1 MEDTTRTF
9 SVLEHDVAFCLDM
22 LTVISSFPPVVSISG
37 ASAVVYIT
45 LEIRHCSK
53 ELHLYGNWY

>member
-9 SVLEHDVAFCLDM
+9 SVLEHDVVFCVDM

-37 ASAVVYIT
+37 ASAAVYIT
-45 LEIRHCSK
+45 LEIRHCS
-53 ELHLYGNWY
+53 